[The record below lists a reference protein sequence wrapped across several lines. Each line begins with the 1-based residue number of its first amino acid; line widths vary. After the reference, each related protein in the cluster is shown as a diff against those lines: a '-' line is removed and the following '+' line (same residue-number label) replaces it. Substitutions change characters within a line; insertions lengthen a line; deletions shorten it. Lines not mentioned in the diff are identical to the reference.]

1 MIQPGLPDDRRPP
14 LTPQLAF
21 RVTVIGGC
29 ALAMFAIIFFR
40 LWFLQ
45 VLSGTQY
52 VAQAKENRTRKV
64 ELPAPRGKI
73 EDRNGTV
80 LVASRRTTAVQ
91 IVPTDLPVP
100 LLNPSISELERPPAK
115 DRAVYNRLAGVLGI
129 KQSLESCKVVG
140 YQLVNGKSTQVTY
153 HPRLPQI
160 SCDVAQAVFGLPYAD
175 ARIATDVNPNILYYL
190 SERHSEFPGVSEP
203 EVNVTSYPFG
213 TQGIASQVLGTVGS
227 ITSTE
232 VKEAQ
237 YKGLPDDE
245 VIGQTGLEAE
255 YDAYLRGVNGAEKV
269 EVDSEGDPIK
279 SLANQP
285 AIAGDTLKT
294 SLDLKVQEA
303 GQQSLQQSISSNAPP
318 GAGGAFVAMDPQN
331 GQVYGMGSLPTFNP
345 NVFTKPISD
354 TEFKTLFG
362 PASGQPLDNRAIDG
376 LYPTGSTFKVI
387 TATAA
392 LESGVWSLDQS
403 YDDSGSFDID
413 GEVLHNSGHAAYGSV
428 DLVSALKVSDDIF
441 FYNLG
446 ALLNANPVTHPRGGA
461 LQTWARLYGLGH
473 PTGVDLPYEASGLVP
488 SPDEVNQLN
497 NEERACEKRKH
508 VSFCGISDLNPWTI
522 GDNINTGVGQGDDL
536 VTPLQLAVVYAAI
549 ENGGTV
555 VRPHIGLQVENP
567 IGDKLLQTIDPPPTR
582 HVNIN
587 PTYLAAI
594 QEGLREAA
602 SEPGGTS
609 ADVMASFP
617 KPVYGKTGTAETFP
631 NGIEE
636 DQAWYAC
643 YVPATATSK
652 PIVVVVTVEKG
663 GFGAVAAA
671 PVARQILSTWFFGK
685 PGPYVAGTSTTL

>member
-1 MIQPGLPDDRRPP
+1 MIQPTLPDDRRPP
-14 LTPQLAF
+14 LTPQLAI
-21 RVTVIGGC
+21 RVTLVGGF
-29 ALAMFAIIFFR
+29 ALTMFAIIFFR

-52 VAQAKENRTRKV
+52 VAQAKENRTRQV
-64 ELPAPRGKI
+64 QLPAPRGKI

-80 LVASRRTTAVQ
+80 LVDSRRTTAVQ
-91 IVPTDLPVP
+91 IVPTDLPTP
-100 LLNPSISELERPPAK
+100 LLTPTIAELAHPPAK
-115 DRAVYNRLAGVLGI
+115 DRQLYRRLAGVLNI
-129 KQSLESCKVVG
+129 KDSVEPCKVVG
-140 YQLVNGKSTQVTY
+140 YVQKNGQPATVTY
-153 HPRLPQI
+153 HLRLPEI
-160 SCDVAQAVFGLPYAD
+160 SCDVATAVYGLPYAD
-175 ARIATDVNPNILYYL
+175 ATVATDVNPNILYYL
-190 SERHSEFPGVSEP
+190 SERHTQFPGVTEP
-203 EVNVTSYPFG
+203 QINVTSYPFG
-213 TQGIASQVLGTVGS
+213 QQGIASQVLGTVGP

-232 VKEAQ
+232 VTEHQ
-237 YKGLPDDE
+237 YKGLPQDE

-279 SLANQP
+279 SLSSEP

-294 SLDLKVQEA
+294 SLDLGVQEV
-303 GQQSLQQSISSNAPP
+303 GQQSLAQSIASNAPS

-331 GQVYGMGSLPTFNP
+331 GQVYAMGSLPTFNP
-345 NVFTKPISD
+345 TVFTKPLSYAQYNRL
-354 TEFKTLFG
+354 TSVS
-362 PASGQPLDNRAIDG
+362 SGYPLDNRAIDG

-392 LESGVWSLDQS
+392 LESGVWNLDQT
-403 YDDSGSFDID
+403 YDDTGAFDID
-413 GEVLHNSGHAAYGSV
+413 GEILHNSGHAAYGSV
-428 DLVSALKVSDDIF
+428 NLVSAIRVSDDIF

-446 ALLNANPVTHPRGGA
+446 ALLNANPNTHPQGGA

-488 SPDEVNQLN
+488 SPSLINQLN
-497 NEERACEKRKH
+497 ADERACEKRKH
-508 VSFCGISDLNPWTI
+508 HYCGIADGTPWTI

-567 IGDKLLQTIDPPPTR
+567 IGDQLLQTIDPPPTR
-582 HVNIN
+582 HISID

-602 SEPGGTS
+602 SQPGGTS
-609 ADVMASFP
+609 ADVMGNFP
-617 KPVYGKTGTAETFP
+617 EPVYGKTGTAQTYP
-631 NGIEE
+631 NGVEE

-671 PVARQILSTWFFGK
+671 PVARQILNQWFYGK